1 MPIQGLDIS
10 LNVRN
15 NTNYPQQI
23 NVLGNPANLL
33 DTANATIEYRYDL
46 TGFTFTTENS
56 ISIQYKIVG
65 EPTFQTFTQLL
76 DGQNLQA
83 VQSAVNNLGI
93 GYFNLYDEL
102 GLNYLGSYNNNYEF
116 GDLSIFDSNAAPATT
131 TTTTTTTTT
140 IAPTTSTTTTTTTAA
155 PTTTTSTTTTT
166 TTLAVYTYAL
176 GVDSISGNGACLDF
190 TIAPINYYSSSSSLG
205 NGVVL
210 YQDIALTTLVPDN
223 YYADGIQNWI
233 VTSGNGTLTSETPCS
248 LTTSTTTTT
257 TTAAPTTSTTTSTT
271 TLAPTTTSTTT
282 TTTTAVP
289 SFFIGF
295 GGAPEDACGLLS
307 TATVDGDNVDF
318 CSCTTFT
325 GAIFAAAATGT
336 WYVSEKV
343 GGNVVSVSV
352 TNGNPVAVVT
362 SGCTLCSSITT
373 TTTTTTTTAA
383 PTTTST
389 TTTTTTIAIYTY
401 LGGTNPSSA
410 SSVAACAAYSTIRG
424 YLCLTT
430 PLSSINIGDVF
441 YDSYPLSPTNG
452 GNNWIALK
460 TGGVGDA
467 YTFQIDPLGVVIAVG
482 GNCNATTSTTTTT
495 TTIPPTTSTT
505 TTTTTL
511 ASSNYL
517 CVTNGGVFPYPVT
530 AGNGSASGTLWND
543 SGATIYVYGVFNS
556 GGNSSGSI
564 AADSG
569 LVNGTGLVF
578 SGTITSSG
586 QTFYSTN
593 YVALNNGD
601 FVNWSLSKQD
611 TLSSGATLRL
621 GYSLSIGGAVSN
633 LGENCQV
640 PPSTTSTT
648 TTTTTT
654 LVGNIDI
661 TNGSLDV
668 TISNVNFN
676 GVDATYVGGVYP
688 NTTGN
693 GTSLYT
699 AEIGTYTMLVFR
711 SNTVAGQHITVTDS
725 NGTPQCIFFSN
736 GSQNETYT
744 NVVYDGVTNIQIDAQ
759 DGAC

>member
-46 TGFTFTTENS
+46 TSFTFTSENS

-131 TTTTTTTTT
+131 TTTTTSTTT
-140 IAPTTSTTTTTTTAA
+140 IAPTTSTTTTTTTAAPTTSTTTTTTTAAPTTSTSTTTTTAA

-190 TIAPINYYSSSSSLG
+190 TIAPINYYSSSSSLV

-223 YYADGIQNWI
+223 YYSDGIQNWLI
-233 VTSGNGTLTSETPCS
+233 TSGNGTLTSETPCS

-257 TTAAPTTSTTTSTT
+257 TTIAPTTTTSTTSTTTTTNISFSIGASIFNGGNSYTGYGTNNLACSAASLGATPLVTVFSNNIIGDGVILYLDSSLTQPISSTGGYYWASGGIGIYYYFTIGGSGDVVGFTSCNPATTTTTSTTTSTT
-271 TLAPTTTSTTT
+271 TLGFETFSLTYSSSAGSTACTDYATPTNRNFYYATAGSTLTTGTILYTTS
-282 TTTTAVP
+282 A
-289 SFFIGF
+289 
-295 GGAPEDACGLLS
+295 L
-307 TATVDGDNVDF
+307 NV
-318 CSCTTFT
+318 
-325 GAIFAAAATGT
+325 
-336 WYVSEKV
+336 
-343 GGNVVSVSV
+343 
-352 TNGNPVAVVT
+352 PVANGFYSNGVDYWN
-362 SGCTLCSSITT
+362 
-373 TTTTTTTTAA
+373 TAA
-383 PTTTST
+383 GVGNLQNQTSCNPST
-389 TTTTTTIAIYTY
+389 T
-401 LGGTNPSSA
+401 
-410 SSVAACAAYSTIRG
+410 
-424 YLCLTT
+424 
-430 PLSSINIGDVF
+430 
-441 YDSYPLSPTNG
+441 
-452 GNNWIALK
+452 
-460 TGGVGDA
+460 
-467 YTFQIDPLGVVIAVG
+467 
-482 GNCNATTSTTTTT
+482 
-495 TTIPPTTSTT
+495 TTSTT

-543 SGATIYVYGVFNS
+543 SGSTIYVYGVFNS

-569 LVNGTGLVF
+569 LVNGSGLSF

-593 YVALNNGD
+593 YVALNSGD
-601 FVNWSLSKQD
+601 FVTWSLSKQD
-611 TLSSGATLRL
+611 TLSSGATLQL
-621 GYSLSIGGAVSN
+621 GYALSIGGAVSN
-633 LGENCQV
+633 IPESCQV

-648 TTTTTT
+648 TTTTT

-661 TNGSLDV
+661 VNGSLDV
-668 TISNVNFN
+668 EISNVNFN
-676 GVDATYVGGVYP
+676 GVDAVYVSGTYP

-699 AEIGTYTMLVFR
+699 DQIGTYTLLVYR
-711 SNTVAGQHITVTDS
+711 SNTVSNQHITVTDS
-725 NGTPQCIFFSN
+725 NLTGQCILFSS
-736 GSQNETYT
+736 GSQNEVYT
-744 NVVYDGVTNIQIDAQ
+744 NVVYDGVTNIQIDVQ